1 MDPRKNEQAPEEE
14 RTLSDVLE
22 DTYDELDVIEP
33 AEDEVDEVED
43 PEEDLEAT
51 AEEPAEAEEAEEPTA
66 EAEAEEPEA
75 VVEEDY
81 NEPPP
86 ERWPNEMKE
95 AYQNLNP
102 QMKKALLETVFK
114 PMQRQYTQ
122 TTQQLAQAKAE
133 LEPMLQTMQQHGE
146 SIRSQGLEPAEAFR
160 RQMAWAEHFA
170 KVGPEQGVKDMS
182 AAFGLQSGQ
191 GQQTTQ
197 EEYMTPVERAMKA
210 ELDTL
215 KQHLG
220 QTQQTITQS
229 QQQAQQQAVNA
240 RAQSIK
246 TELQSFVSEQD
257 NGKPAHP
264 HVDKVGHAM
273 AGLIRGGIVEKFD
286 MYGSPIPVREQI
298 KQAYTLACN
307 MDPSIRSAA
316 PRAKAGQVE
325 AAKRA
330 NATVT
335 SKGARGPADPAD
347 RPIANDISDLYDQLA
362 RKAG

>member
-1 MDPRKNEQAPEEE
+1 MNAPRKDEQAPEEE

-22 DTYDELDVIEP
+22 DTYDELDVEEP
-33 AEDEVDEVED
+33 VEDEVDEVEETD
-43 PEEDLEAT
+43 E
-51 AEEPAEAEEAEEPTA
+51 A
-66 EAEAEEPEA
+66 EAEAEDETAEVEEPAAEAQEEEPEA

-95 AYQNLNP
+95 AYANLTPN
-102 QMKKALLETVFK
+102 MKKALIETVFK

-122 TTQQLAQAKAE
+122 TTQELAQQRST
-133 LEPMLQTMQQHGE
+133 LEPLLQTMNQYGD
-146 SIRSQGLEPAEAFR
+146 SIRGQGLEPAEAFR
-160 RQMAWAEHFA
+160 RQMAWADHFA

-182 AAFGLQSGQ
+182 AAFGLQNAQ
-191 GQQTTQ
+191 GQQVSQ
-197 EEYMTPVERAMKA
+197 DEYMTPVERAMKA

-307 MDPSIRSAA
+307 MNPSIRSAA
-316 PRAKAGQVE
+316 PRAKPGQVE

-335 SKGARGPADPAD
+335 SKGARGPVDPAD